1 MANDEPINAYPIKM
15 NEQTVHKRDE
25 SSDDYVNSQMVDLKK
40 VDDKPDYHEIATV
53 PITLW

>member
-25 SSDDYVNSQMVDLKK
+25 SSDDYVNSQMVDLEK